1 MLLREVYLYRL
12 QSFLAGA
19 VSMNYIQE
27 ILEKLEEW
35 ANKLMDLL
43 LGPDVQ
49 VEPELIPIPV
59 KDKR

>member
-1 MLLREVYLYRL
+1 
-12 QSFLAGA
+12 
-19 VSMNYIQE
+19 MNYIQE

-49 VEPELIPIPV
+49 VEPEMIPIPV
-59 KDKR
+59 QDRH

>member
-1 MLLREVYLYRL
+1 
-12 QSFLAGA
+12 
-19 VSMNYIQE
+19 MNYIQE

-59 KDKR
+59 QDNR

>member
-1 MLLREVYLYRL
+1 
-12 QSFLAGA
+12 
-19 VSMNYIQE
+19 MNYIQE

-49 VEPELIPIPV
+49 VEPEMVPIPV
-59 KDKR
+59 QDRH

>member
-1 MLLREVYLYRL
+1 
-12 QSFLAGA
+12 
-19 VSMNYIQE
+19 MNYIQE

-49 VEPELIPIPV
+49 VEPEMIPV
-59 KDKR
+59 PVRDRH